1 APERPSATVLAVEDE
16 ANLLMGLKE
25 LLEIASEK
33 YELNVLTAANGKQGL
48 AVLKNYK
55 PDLII
60 SDIMM
65 PEMDG
70 FTFLKQVRQNPDW
83 IQIPFIFLTAKG
95 EHHDIHRGLS
105 SGAEIYITKPY
116 DSDELLQLVT
126 VQIEHYF
133 QMQEMANQNF
143 DSLKRNILQLITPD
157 FRLPLSAVQTY
168 SQALAA
174 GMENVHSDAELKRS
188 LRGIHEGSVRLTTLV
203 EDFISLAELKTGET
217 ATAYALRQQPI
228 FHPDI
233 MLREIIQSCEQLA
246 RQRNISIQCDLA
258 ENLPA
263 IYGDSETLRDGLKRL
278 IEFAIKLNRDDV
290 SQNLILSAS
299 SIGDEV
305 FFQLDL
311 PSTMTGEHLDK
322 LYEIMTGDDLE
333 TLEMS
338 DYAPSLTIARSY
350 ILLNNGR
357 IQLSPD
363 INQIVISFPVYTPA
377 KI

>member
-1 APERPSATVLAVEDE
+1 
-16 ANLLMGLKE
+16 
-25 LLEIASEK
+25 
-33 YELNVLTAANGKQGL
+33 
-48 AVLKNYK
+48 
-55 PDLII
+55 
-60 SDIMM
+60 
-65 PEMDG
+65 
-70 FTFLKQVRQNPDW
+70 
-83 IQIPFIFLTAKG
+83 
-95 EHHDIHRGLS
+95 
-105 SGAEIYITKPY
+105 
-116 DSDELLQLVT
+116 
-126 VQIEHYF
+126 
-133 QMQEMANQNF
+133 
-143 DSLKRNILQLITPD
+143 
-157 FRLPLSAVQTY
+157 
-168 SQALAA
+168 
-174 GMENVHSDAELKRS
+174 MENVHSDAELKRS